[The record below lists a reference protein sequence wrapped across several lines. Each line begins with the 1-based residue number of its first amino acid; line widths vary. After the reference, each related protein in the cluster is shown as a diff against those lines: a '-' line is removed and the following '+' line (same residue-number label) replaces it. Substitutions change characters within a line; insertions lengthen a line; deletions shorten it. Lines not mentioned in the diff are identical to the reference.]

1 MKKGP
6 ESSKELSRNDP
17 CWCGSGKKFKKCH
30 LGREQ
35 PPPRPKASVS
45 QNPRRILI
53 KTEEQLEGIRK
64 SSRLTRDLLDM
75 IEDRI
80 EAGVSTNQINEWV
93 HEETLAQGAI
103 PAPLNYGRGKGPRGR
118 PFPKSVCTSINE
130 VICHGIP
137 NEQILVDGDIINVD
151 VTCIVDGYFGDAS
164 RMFIIG
170 EVPDATR
177 KLVEETRKC
186 LELGIAQVRP
196 GGKTGDIGH
205 AIQTHAESLG
215 YSVVRDFCGHGVGVE
230 FHEAPQILHYG
241 SPGTGDLMQENMVF
255 TIEPMINMGRP
266 ESRILG
272 DGWTAVTVDGSLS
285 AQWEHTIHVTGEACF
300 LLYIHAISL
309 FQSISNNDRLRVI
322 L

>member
-1 MKKGP
+1 M
-6 ESSKELSRNDP
+6 
-17 CWCGSGKKFKKCH
+17 
-30 LGREQ
+30 
-35 PPPRPKASVS
+35 
-45 QNPRRILI
+45 I

-151 VTCIVDGYFGDAS
+151 VTSIVDGYFGDAS

-170 EVPDATR
+170 EGPDATR

-196 GGKTGDIGH
+196 GGKNGDIGN

-241 SPGTGDLMQENMVF
+241 TPGTGDLMQENMVF

-285 AQWEHTIHVTGEACF
+285 AQWEHTIHVTGEGCQV
-300 LLYIHAISL
+300 LTG
-309 FQSISNNDRLRVI
+309 
-322 L
+322 

>member
-103 PAPLNYGRGKGPRGR
+103 PAPLNYGRGKGHEED
-118 PFPKSVCTSINE
+118 PFPKASAPRSTKSSVMAFPMNKFLSTGTS
-130 VICHGIP
+130 
-137 NEQILVDGDIINVD
+137 
-151 VTCIVDGYFGDAS
+151 S
-164 RMFIIG
+164 M
-170 EVPDATR
+170 
-177 KLVEETRKC
+177 
-186 LELGIAQVRP
+186 
-196 GGKTGDIGH
+196 
-205 AIQTHAESLG
+205 
-215 YSVVRDFCGHGVGVE
+215 
-230 FHEAPQILHYG
+230 
-241 SPGTGDLMQENMVF
+241 LM
-255 TIEPMINMGRP
+255 
-266 ESRILG
+266 
-272 DGWTAVTVDGSLS
+272 
-285 AQWEHTIHVTGEACF
+285 
-300 LLYIHAISL
+300 
-309 FQSISNNDRLRVI
+309 
-322 L
+322 

>member
-6 ESSKELSRNDP
+6 ESSKGLSRNDA

-35 PPPRPKASVS
+35 PPPRPKSSVS

-241 SPGTGDLMQENMVF
+241 TPGTGDLMQENMVF

-285 AQWEHTIHVTGEACF
+285 AQWEHTIHVTGEGC
-300 LLYIHAISL
+300 LVLTG
-309 FQSISNNDRLRVI
+309 
-322 L
+322 

>member
-6 ESSKELSRNDP
+6 DTSKELSRNDP

-30 LGREQ
+30 LGTEQ

-75 IEDRI
+75 IEDQI

-137 NEQILVDGDIINVD
+137 DSRSLKEGDIVNVD
-151 VTCIVDGYFGDAS
+151 VTCFHRGFHAD
-164 RMFIIG
+164 
-170 EVPDATR
+170 
-177 KLVEETRKC
+177 LNETFCVGPAERLDRDTVRLLQGAKKTLDEAIKMC
-186 LELGIAQVRP
+186 RP
-196 GGKTGDIGH
+196 GVMYYLFTF
-205 AIQTHAESLG
+205 A
-215 YSVVRDFCGHGVGVE
+215 FCSSFLFLAARCVFVAARCVCC
-230 FHEAPQILHYG
+230 FHE
-241 SPGTGDLMQENMVF
+241 N
-255 TIEPMINMGRP
+255 
-266 ESRILG
+266 
-272 DGWTAVTVDGSLS
+272 
-285 AQWEHTIHVTGEACF
+285 
-300 LLYIHAISL
+300 
-309 FQSISNNDRLRVI
+309 
-322 L
+322 

>member
-1 MKKGP
+1 M
-6 ESSKELSRNDP
+6 
-17 CWCGSGKKFKKCH
+17 
-30 LGREQ
+30 
-35 PPPRPKASVS
+35 
-45 QNPRRILI
+45 I

-151 VTCIVDGYFGDAS
+151 VTSIVDGYFGDAS

-170 EVPDATR
+170 
-177 KLVEETRKC
+177 
-186 LELGIAQVRP
+186 
-196 GGKTGDIGH
+196 
-205 AIQTHAESLG
+205 
-215 YSVVRDFCGHGVGVE
+215 
-230 FHEAPQILHYG
+230 
-241 SPGTGDLMQENMVF
+241 
-255 TIEPMINMGRP
+255 
-266 ESRILG
+266 
-272 DGWTAVTVDGSLS
+272 
-285 AQWEHTIHVTGEACF
+285 
-300 LLYIHAISL
+300 
-309 FQSISNNDRLRVI
+309 
-322 L
+322 

>member
-1 MKKGP
+1 M
-6 ESSKELSRNDP
+6 
-17 CWCGSGKKFKKCH
+17 
-30 LGREQ
+30 
-35 PPPRPKASVS
+35 
-45 QNPRRILI
+45 NPVKP
-53 KTEEQLEGIRK
+53 KTESELDGMRLAGRLAAEVLE
-64 SSRLTRDLLDM
+64 M
-75 IEDRI
+75 IAPQVVVGMTTGEIDRI
-80 EAGVSTNQINEWV
+80 CHDHIVNVQKAT
-93 HEETLAQGAI
+93 
-103 PAPLNYGRGKGPRGR
+103 PAPLNYKG
-118 PFPKSVCTSINE
+118 FPKSICTSVNE

-285 AQWEHTIHVTGEACF
+285 AQWEHTIHVTGEGCQV
-300 LLYIHAISL
+300 LTG
-309 FQSISNNDRLRVI
+309 
-322 L
+322 

>member
-1 MKKGP
+1 M
-6 ESSKELSRNDP
+6 
-17 CWCGSGKKFKKCH
+17 
-30 LGREQ
+30 
-35 PPPRPKASVS
+35 ASVS

-196 GGKTGDIGH
+196 GGITGDIGH

-241 SPGTGDLMQENMVF
+241 TPGTGDLMQENMVF

-285 AQWEHTIHVTGEACF
+285 AQWEHTIHVTGEGCQV
-300 LLYIHAISL
+300 LTG
-309 FQSISNNDRLRVI
+309 
-322 L
+322 

>member
-1 MKKGP
+1 
-6 ESSKELSRNDP
+6 
-17 CWCGSGKKFKKCH
+17 
-30 LGREQ
+30 
-35 PPPRPKASVS
+35 
-45 QNPRRILI
+45 
-53 KTEEQLEGIRK
+53 
-64 SSRLTRDLLDM
+64 M

-80 EAGVSTNQINEWV
+80 EAGVSTHQLNEWV
-93 HEETLAQGAI
+93 HEETLSQGAI

-151 VTCIVDGYFGDAS
+151 VTSIVDGYFGDAS

-205 AIQTHAESLG
+205 VIQTHAESL
-215 YSVVRDFCGHGVGVE
+215 
-230 FHEAPQILHYG
+230 
-241 SPGTGDLMQENMVF
+241 
-255 TIEPMINMGRP
+255 
-266 ESRILG
+266 
-272 DGWTAVTVDGSLS
+272 
-285 AQWEHTIHVTGEACF
+285 
-300 LLYIHAISL
+300 
-309 FQSISNNDRLRVI
+309 
-322 L
+322 

>member
-1 MKKGP
+1 MKEGP
-6 ESSKELSRNDP
+6 ESLKELSRNDP

-30 LGREQ
+30 LGKDQ
-35 PPPRPKASVS
+35 PPARPKNPVP
-45 QNPRRILI
+45 QNPRRIMI
-53 KTEEQLEGIRK
+53 KTEEQLEGIRR
-64 SSRLTRDLLDM
+64 SSILTRDLLDM
-75 IEDRI
+75 LEERI
-80 EAGVSTNQINEWV
+80 QVGVTTNQINEWV
-93 HEETLAQGAI
+93 HEETLAQGAD
-103 PAPLNYGRGKGPRGR
+103 PAPLNYGRGKGPRGK

-137 NEQILVDGDIINVD
+137 NERILADGDIINVD
-151 VTCIVDGYFGDAS
+151 VTCNLDGYFGDAS

-170 EVPDATR
+170 EIPDSTR
-177 KLVEETRKC
+177 ELVEETKKC

-196 GGKTGDIGH
+196 GGRTGDIGY
-205 AIQTHAESLG
+205 AIQNHAESLG

-241 SPGTGDLMQENMVF
+241 STGSGDIMQQDMVF

-285 AQWEHTIHVTGEACF
+285 AQWEHTIHVTAEGCDV
-300 LLYIHAISL
+300 LTG
-309 FQSISNNDRLRVI
+309 
-322 L
+322 

>member
-35 PPPRPKASVS
+35 TPPRPKASVS

-137 NEQILVDGDIINVD
+137 NEQILIDGD
-151 VTCIVDGYFGDAS
+151 C
-164 RMFIIG
+164 
-170 EVPDATR
+170 
-177 KLVEETRKC
+177 
-186 LELGIAQVRP
+186 
-196 GGKTGDIGH
+196 
-205 AIQTHAESLG
+205 
-215 YSVVRDFCGHGVGVE
+215 
-230 FHEAPQILHYG
+230 
-241 SPGTGDLMQENMVF
+241 
-255 TIEPMINMGRP
+255 
-266 ESRILG
+266 
-272 DGWTAVTVDGSLS
+272 
-285 AQWEHTIHVTGEACF
+285 
-300 LLYIHAISL
+300 LLYTSP
-309 FQSISNNDRLRVI
+309 SPRD
-322 L
+322 